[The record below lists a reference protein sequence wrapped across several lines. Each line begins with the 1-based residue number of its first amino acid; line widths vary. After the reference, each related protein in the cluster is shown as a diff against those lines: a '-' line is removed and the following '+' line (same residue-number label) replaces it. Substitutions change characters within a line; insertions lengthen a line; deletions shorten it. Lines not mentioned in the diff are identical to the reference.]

1 MGWERDVCPFS
12 ILYSNPVRRFVV
24 FPLTGRL
31 EETTDT
37 YIRDKSACRSFD
49 FYSRHSLYKPFLAIK
64 FSPVAFMSF
73 VIKESFPLTQVFP
86 FADFTGG

>member
-1 MGWERDVCPFS
+1 MGWERDVSRFS
-12 ILYSNPVRRFVV
+12 ILYFNPVRRCVAL
-24 FPLTGRL
+24 PLTGRL

-49 FYSRHSLYKPFLAIK
+49 FYSLYRPFLAIK